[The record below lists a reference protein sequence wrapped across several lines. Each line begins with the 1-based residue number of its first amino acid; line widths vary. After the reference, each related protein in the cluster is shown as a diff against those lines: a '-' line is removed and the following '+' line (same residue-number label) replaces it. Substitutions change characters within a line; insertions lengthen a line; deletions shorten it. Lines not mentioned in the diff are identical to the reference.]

1 MYQTNRHPEGTGK
14 ALLGAELA
22 NCMRSDAFQLHHGA
36 GSQKMFQGPGEK
48 MLNGTLTPSKAF
60 YTVASL
66 LSLRCEFSEY
76 QTSPNSNVN
85 TEGIPKPNVNY
96 LSIIHAT

>member
-1 MYQTNRHPEGTGK
+1 
-14 ALLGAELA
+14 
-22 NCMRSDAFQLHHGA
+22 
-36 GSQKMFQGPGEK
+36 MFQGPGEK
-48 MLNGTLTPSKAF
+48 MLKDALTPSKAF

-85 TEGIPKPNVNY
+85 TERHSKAKCELSFNY
-96 LSIIHAT
+96 SYHLDCH